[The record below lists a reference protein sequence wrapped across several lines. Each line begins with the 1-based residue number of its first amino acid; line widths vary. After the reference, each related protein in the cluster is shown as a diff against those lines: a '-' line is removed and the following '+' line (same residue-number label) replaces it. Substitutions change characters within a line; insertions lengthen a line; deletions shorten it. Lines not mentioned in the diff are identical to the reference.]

1 MNYKVLF
8 FSVNRHQQSYFNS
21 LIDSI
26 KPEDKA
32 VFLHKRNLIWRL
44 PNLFFTKKDISLVHE
59 VNRMRMGYFY
69 NKMGVEKG
77 ASGHFLRRLVYF
89 TTAFIFLLKV
99 KKIIANGNFD
109 LIVLWNDMKW
119 HQYLIKRIALEK
131 KIKTL
136 FFENGTLPN
145 TVTFDPVGVNFN
157 NSVPRDQSFYLNR
170 LVKSEVINSSELKA
184 TKIEDG
190 YIFVPF
196 QVDYDTQII
205 SHSPWVKNMEDFY
218 RILESI
224 VSSLPKKLTFVIKE
238 HPKSTRNYDYL
249 HYKNPRIKFFNSE
262 STDTL
267 VLNSIM
273 VMTINST
280 VGLESIIKN
289 KPVLVLG
296 NAFYSIKGLC
306 ETAESEQELIEK
318 IYSVTKPDENI
329 KKSFVSYLKEYY
341 VQGDWRSPSVEHI
354 SLIGKSIYKELE
366 KK

>member
-1 MNYKVLF
+1 MNYKLLF

-21 LIDSI
+21 LIGSI
-26 KPEDKA
+26 KSEDTA
-32 VFLHKRNLIWRL
+32 VSLHKRNLLWRL
-44 PNLFFTKKDISLVHE
+44 PSLFFTKKDISLTHE
-59 VNRMRMGYFY
+59 VNRIRMGYFY
-69 NKMGVEKG
+69 NKTGVEKG
-77 ASGHFLRRLVYF
+77 TSGQFLRRLVYF
-89 TTAFIFLLKV
+89 ITAFIFLLKV
-99 KKIIANGNFD
+99 KKIIANGHFD

-119 HQYLIKRIALEK
+119 HQYLIKKIALKEN
-131 KIKTL
+131 IKTV

-170 LVKSEVINSSELKA
+170 LVKSEVANSSELKA

-205 SHSPWVKNMEDFY
+205 SHSPWVQNMEDFY
-218 RILESI
+218 RILERL
-224 VSSLPKKLTFVIKE
+224 VSSLPKTLTFVIKE
-238 HPKSTRNYDYL
+238 HPKSARNYDYL
-249 HYKNPRIKFFNSE
+249 HDENPRIKFINSE

-267 VLNSIM
+267 VLNSLM

-306 ETAESEQELIEK
+306 ETAGSERDLIDK
-318 IYSVTKPDENI
+318 IYGVTIPGENI

-341 VQGDWRSPSVEHI
+341 VQGDWRSPSEEHI